1 MGKVIIEVFLTLREK
16 LGWSKKEVNF
26 NENYIIFKHLLD
38 YTNEL
43 KQYLIDEKGDMAKG
57 YIILVNGRHIEFTGG
72 LQTKLKDGDEIVIF
86 PPSGGG

>member
-1 MGKVIIEVFLTLREK
+1 MGKVTIEVFLTLREK

-26 NENYIIFKHLLD
+26 NEDHTTFKQLLD
-38 YTNEL
+38 YTEDL
-43 KQYLIDEKGDMAKG
+43 KQYLIDEKREMARG

-72 LQTKLKDGDEIVIF
+72 LQTTLKDGDEIVIF